1 MAKSDVLVRRHYPHQ
16 GRVREVTIDLVA
28 RIPGV
33 TTGPASRSYLY
44 YTPAAKRW
52 AEPLQVRV
60 TPL

>member
-1 MAKSDVLVRRHYPHQ
+1 M
-16 GRVREVTIDLVA
+16 REVTIDLVA